1 MVTENN
7 ITSIDING
15 EAYKDDQFIL
25 ASQAKQVFYVA
36 DPSRGPNWHVVQH
49 VKHRSIWDITDD
61 GLSDIDL
68 LQHNSSSNFT
78 LFVDLG
84 NLQEINLL
92 RRDQDVI
99 PIVQPVTNA
108 SRHITD
114 DSSFVNDADEVELSD
129 EKDESVEE
137 YADEETDAENDI
149 DMEEDDDDR
158 SYHASDSD

>member
-1 MVTENN
+1 M
-7 ITSIDING
+7 
-15 EAYKDDQFIL
+15 
-25 ASQAKQVFYVA
+25 
-36 DPSRGPNWHVVQH
+36 QH

-108 SRHITD
+108 LRHVTI
-114 DSSFVNDADEVELSD
+114 DSSFLNDDDEVEVSD
-129 EKDESVEE
+129 EDDESVEE
-137 YADEETDAENDI
+137 YADEETDAENEI
-149 DMEEDDDDR
+149 DTEEDDDDR